1 MSLRLKTFIIIGL
14 TFVFLISV
22 LYVTV
27 TQVVMTGYLKLEQ
40 QLLKQDLK
48 RVQSNINEEVM
59 TLHAANYDYAKWD
72 DSYEF
77 IQNRNQEYINTNLTG
92 DVMHNYRL
100 DVLAIIDNQGQ
111 VFWSSGYDQSNRQFT
126 DLDPEIQQWLK
137 PGNSLI
143 TSAGTDQGRGVI
155 RLSKGVL
162 MIVTNPILPT
172 NGQAPPLGVFV
183 MGRWLDKEELTKTSE
198 HIQLDFYIDNDINIK
213 ADTDGVQ
220 IIPQN
225 DRVVLAK
232 TLLKDVSGADIGSIV
247 LRSNRAIY
255 QQGLITSQYNILF
268 MIVTSLIILMITI
281 TLVERLILSRLA
293 LFTEEV
299 IEIGTQENPKQR
311 LLVKGKDELAK
322 LGLSINSMLQ
332 RLEQA
337 ENQQHQEKVS
347 VENRVIERTRE
358 LEEKT
363 NQLVI
368 AKAQIEELYRHDQ
381 EVRQLK
387 DRFISI
393 ASHELRT
400 PLTAIR
406 SYAYMIATKA
416 SDLQV
421 RTFVDYLVRSV
432 SRLEHLSEDLT
443 TIAGIENGHL
453 RPLFTKTN
461 LNNLI
466 TRVVTDYRRLA
477 DEKNLKLIFEASE
490 TPIEINVDQ
499 RLIQKAV
506 SNLVDN
512 AIKFTK
518 TGQVTIKLERII
530 ESISI
535 KVQDTGMGVPEKMQ
549 FMLFEKFSKVAGVG
563 QEFTEGKGLGLYIA
577 KLIVDAHQGAIEYQN
592 VDHGSIFNISLPDNL
607 PDMETKV

>member
-1 MSLRLKTFIIIGL
+1 MSLRLKTLLIIGL
-14 TFVFLISV
+14 TFVFLLTV

-27 TQVVMTGYLKLEQ
+27 TQVVMTGYLELEQ

-48 RVQSNINEEVM
+48 RIQSSINDEVM
-59 TLHAANYDYAKWD
+59 TLHTVNYDYAKWD

-77 IQNRNQEYINTNLTG
+77 IQDRNQQYISTNLTG
-92 DVMHNYRL
+92 DLMHNYRL
-100 DVLAIIDNQGQ
+100 DVLAIIDNQGEL
-111 VFWSSGYDQSNRQFT
+111 FWSSGYDPQNKKFI
-126 DLDPEIQQWLK
+126 DLDADIREWLK

-143 TSAGTDQGRGVI
+143 NSAGTDQGRGVV
-155 RLSKGVL
+155 RLPKGIL
-162 MIVTNPILPT
+162 MVVTNPILPT
-172 NGQAPPLGVFV
+172 NGQSPSLGTFV
-183 MGRWLDKEELTKTSE
+183 MGRWLNEEELKQITE
-198 HIQLDFYIDNDINIK
+198 HIQLDFSIDSDVNLKTDR
-213 ADTDGVQ
+213 DGVQ

-232 TLLKDVSGADIGSIV
+232 ILLKDVSGSDIGSIV

-268 MIVTSLIILMITI
+268 MIVTSLIILLITI
-281 TLVERLILSRLA
+281 TLIERLILSRLA
-293 LFTEEV
+293 LFTQEA

-311 LLVKGKDELAK
+311 LQVKGKDELAK

-332 RLEQA
+332 RLE
-337 ENQQHQEKVS
+337 ETDNQLRQEKVS

-363 NQLVI
+363 NQLIV

-421 RTFVDYLVRSV
+421 RTFVDYLVRGV

-453 RPLFTKTN
+453 RPLFAKTN
-461 LNNLI
+461 LNNLVG
-466 TRVVTDYRRLA
+466 RVVKDYQRLA
-477 DEKNLKLIFEASE
+477 DERNLKLVFESPQ

-518 TGQVTIKLERII
+518 TGQVTIKIDRII

-592 VDHGSIFNISLPDNL
+592 VEHGSIFNISLPDNL
-607 PDMETKV
+607 PDMEPKL